1 MKTSSSKTASNA
13 GLQDGR
19 RRKRKSSSTP
29 AKSKR
34 RRSGRRRSTGMHD
47 GLMSARADIG
57 HTAMS
62 FVEAGAGAFLGSF
75 LLRMLPIQNQFMK
88 TAAGAAAAVFTAR
101 TFKRPALG
109 YGMAAVV
116 AVDAGRAFGVPGLND
131 AFQPAEF
138 MNDEAP
144 SMVYVD
150 QNGVPVFLQDD
161 GTFLYADGE
170 ESELSLA
177 DYEEVY

>member
-1 MKTSSSKTASNA
+1 MKTSSKSSNA

-19 RRKRKSSSTP
+19 KKRRKSSTP
-29 AKSKR
+29 AKTTRK
-34 RRSGRRRSTGMHD
+34 RRSGRRRSSGLHD
-47 GLMSARADIG
+47 GLMSPRADIG
-57 HTAMS
+57 HTAMT

-116 AVDAGRAFGVPGLND
+116 AVDAGKAFGVPGLND
-131 AFQPAEF
+131 AFEPAEF
-138 MNDEAP
+138 MNDTAP

-170 ESELSLA
+170 DAYLSLA